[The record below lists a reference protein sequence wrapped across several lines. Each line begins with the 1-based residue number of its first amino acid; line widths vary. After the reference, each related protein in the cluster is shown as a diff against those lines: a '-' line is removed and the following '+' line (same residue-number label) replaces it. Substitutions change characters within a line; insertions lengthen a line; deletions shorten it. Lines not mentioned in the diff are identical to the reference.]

1 MIRGPSQA
9 QANLALAAEITAL
22 MAGLRADPWILP
34 RRPFAKMR
42 GDNLH
47 KLLAVQHKLREQI
60 AGLDSAV
67 DRLIAKLKAEA
78 DVEKAANVS
87 ETQP

>member
-1 MIRGPSQA
+1 
-9 QANLALAAEITAL
+9 
-22 MAGLRADPWILP
+22 
-34 RRPFAKMR
+34 MR